1 MNKQK
6 ILDEIVRT
14 AKENEG
20 IPLGVGRFE
29 TETGIRESDW
39 RGIIWAR
46 WGDALKEAGYEPNKL
61 QDAYPEEFVLSC
73 LEEVV
78 KHFGRYPTIA
88 ELKLFRKSNPDFP
101 THNVFQRLGRKG
113 ELAKLLFEFTNDA
126 RVREIC
132 EPLCASEDINEDT
145 GEQVREGFV
154 YLMKSGRYYKIGFT
168 NSVDRRQYELGMQLP
183 EGIKPIHSIRTDD
196 PSGIEAYWH
205 NRFRAKRMKGEWF
218 DLSRKEIAA
227 FKKRKY
233 M

>member
-14 AKENEG
+14 SKENQG
-20 IPLGVGRFE
+20 IPLGIGKFE
-29 TETGIRESDW
+29 NETGIRESDW
-39 RGIIWAR
+39 RGVFWAR

-61 QDAYPEEFVLSC
+61 QDAYPVEFVLSC
-73 LEEVV
+73 LEKIV
-78 KHFGRYPTIA
+78 KHYDRYPTIA
-88 ELKLFRKSNPDFP
+88 ELKLFRKDSPDFP
-101 THNVFQRLGRKG
+101 THNVFQRLGRKS
-113 ELAKLLFEFTNDA
+113 ELAKFLFEFTRDA

-132 EPLCASEDINEDT
+132 APLCALEDKTEDT
-145 GEQVREGFV
+145 NEQVIEGFV

-205 NRFRAKRMKGEWF
+205 NRFRDKRLNGEWF
-218 DLSRKEIAA
+218 DLSRKDIAA
-227 FKKRKY
+227 FKKRQF